1 MENWHEQGSNIP
13 RAKPSLTAPSLGSS
27 TRSKR
32 HTLQA
37 SNAAMKFHGG
47 AWRQTESPTAMSDPA
62 ARPAPPSNASF
73 GKPGSAQHPAAAS
86 SPAITPEPGE
96 KRPRS
101 VGAAAHPAVSHGPAA
116 RSSPED
122 SQDDEDTFDLAE
134 PNDVHSDE
142 ARAPSAAGH
151 AHAAT
156 SEAAGMDVHARTQ
169 EALDALQRKEE
180 QKLQGTC
187 CCALVTG
194 CLTRSPS
201 HTPTVIR
208 PGDATSQ
215 LCVSSTMLTVTTC
228 KLNLLLPA
236 SVCKKCWA

>member
-1 MENWHEQGSNIP
+1 MENWHDPGSNMA

-62 ARPAPPSNASF
+62 ARPGPPSNASL
-73 GKPGSAQHPAAAS
+73 GKPGSSGSAGGAQHLAAS
-86 SPAITPEPGE
+86 SSPAVTPEPGE

-101 VGAAAHPAVSHGPAA
+101 VGKAAHPAVPHGPAA
-116 RSSPED
+116 RSSPGD

-134 PNDVHSDE
+134 PSDGHSDE
-142 ARAPSAAGH
+142 ARAPSAADH
-151 AHAAT
+151 AHAAA
-156 SEAAGMDVHARTQ
+156 SEAAGVDVHARTQ

-180 QKLQGTC
+180 QKLHGMC
-187 CCALVTG
+187 SCALVAA
-194 CLTRSPS
+194 CLTRCPS
-201 HTPTVIR
+201 RTPLSRALLTPLPR
-208 PGDATSQ
+208 PAHPVR
-215 LCVSSTMLTVTTC
+215 C
-228 KLNLLLPA
+228 
-236 SVCKKCWA
+236 